1 MPTRPLTPNRLPRL
15 PRDVLREISQ
25 EMSDRIMAKAKV
37 VASHVTGTTAYAST
51 PIYEA
56 FPERRITYLNWDN
69 SLRIY
74 AELRKP
80 SHQALGA
87 LVFAGRCAHM
97 AVAEGRRVETQVNVY
112 IDFDARHPLSEILEP
127 GPWQVELYDMLAHE
141 LTHAFDEGL
150 LKQVRAGGRADR
162 DLADPQAYYRQLQER
177 KAFART
183 LAEHVLRRIQ
193 DWAFGRRKK
202 TTLKR
207 MYSTPDRFIQATLNS
222 HPDMWVLVVN
232 LTPRQLQQLY
242 KDVYQFLDAEGYL
255 VVLQELYS

>member
-1 MPTRPLTPNRLPRL
+1 
-15 PRDVLREISQ
+15 
-25 EMSDRIMAKAKV
+25 MAKAKV
-37 VASHVTGTTAYAST
+37 VASHLTGAPTLDD
-51 PIYEA
+51 A

-69 SLRIY
+69 ALRIY
-74 AELRKP
+74 AELKNP
-80 SHQALGA
+80 SKHALGA
-87 LVFAGRCAHM
+87 LVFAGLCSHM
-97 AVAEGRRVETQVNVY
+97 AMAEGRQVKTQVNVY

-141 LTHAFDEGL
+141 LTHAFDEWL
-150 LKQVRAGGRADR
+150 LQQVRKGSIKRRVLGSE
-162 DLADPQAYYRQLQER
+162 DPQGYYRQLQER

-183 LAEHVLRRIQ
+183 LAEHVLRRIS
-193 DWAFGRRKK
+193 DWAFSRRRK

-207 MYSTPDRFIQATLNS
+207 MFATPDRFIQAALNS

-255 VVLQELYS
+255 VVLQDLYT